1 MAPSITALGGWRDK
15 LGFAHTDLDEVFS
28 LLARVGDA
36 VVATVGPH
44 SEVVVHDLRDPEHT
58 VVAISGNLTRRSVGS
73 PVPNPDLL
81 PENVNRFDSDLHLY
95 RTETPFG
102 RSLLSST
109 VWVRDRSGHIVGAL
123 CINMDFADIRAARDL
138 LERALTPDIAQNGN
152 SLSTFATSGEDFV
165 TVALAKS
172 LLTSRKRNISWRE
185 DKILAMARLRDAGVF
200 SLRRSSE
207 LVAAELGISRA
218 SVYSYLKDLREQ
230 PDPDS
235 KVSAD

>member
-1 MAPSITALGGWRDK
+1 M
-15 LGFAHTDLDEVFS
+15 GFSDTDIDEVLA

-58 VVAISGNLTRRSVGS
+58 VVAISGNLTGRKIGS
-73 PVPNPDLL
+73 PVPDPELL
-81 PENVNRFDSDLHLY
+81 PENLHLFDSDLHLY

-102 RSLLSST
+102 KSLLSST
-109 VWVRDRSGHIVGAL
+109 VWVRDRSGHIVGAM
-123 CINMDFADIRAARDL
+123 CINTDFSDIRAARDL
-138 LERALTPDIAQNGN
+138 LERALPPDTALNEN

-165 TVALAKS
+165 TVALNQVLADLQKEKHQ
-172 LLTSRKRNISWRE
+172 LERD
-185 DKILAMARLRDAGVF
+185 DKVLVIARLREAGVF
-200 SLRRSSE
+200 SLRRSTD

-218 SVYSYLKDLREQ
+218 SVYSYLKGLQEHPAR
-230 PDPDS
+230 DS

>member
-1 MAPSITALGGWRDK
+1 M
-15 LGFAHTDLDEVFS
+15 GFANSDLDEVFS

-36 VVATVGPH
+36 VVTTVGPH

-73 PVPNPDLL
+73 PVPDPELL
-81 PENVNRFDSDLHLY
+81 PENLNRFDSDLHLY

-102 RSLLSST
+102 KTLLSST
-109 VWVRDRSGHIVGAL
+109 VWVRDRIGHIVGAL

-138 LERALTPDIAQNGN
+138 LERTLTPDTTGSEK

-165 TVALAKS
+165 TVALNQA
-172 LLTSRKRNISWRE
+172 LTDLQKE
-185 DKILAMARLRDAGVF
+185 KHQLEKDDKVLVIARLRDAGVF

-230 PDPDS
+230 PELHPEVNTD
-235 KVSAD
+235 